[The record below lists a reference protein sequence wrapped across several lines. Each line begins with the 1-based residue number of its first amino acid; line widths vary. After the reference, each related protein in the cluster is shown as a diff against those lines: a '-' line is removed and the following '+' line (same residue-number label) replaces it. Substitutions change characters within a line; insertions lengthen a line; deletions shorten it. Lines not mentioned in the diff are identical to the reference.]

1 MVVAGVGVDHSALVE
16 SVQKY
21 FVDMKPIWE
30 EDPDLPV
37 PTLDMQVDKSIA
49 QYTGGIVQVRLLMR
63 VHSEN
68 ITESSEWSKRHD
80 NTIIQQYT
88 GQWSIVH
95 VYYIPSK

>member
-30 EDPDLPV
+30 EDPDLAV

-49 QYTGGIVQVRLLMR
+49 QYTGGIVQVRFLMHEH
-63 VHSEN
+63 VEN
-68 ITESSEWSKRHD
+68 ITESSEWNKRHE
-80 NTIIQQYT
+80 NII
-88 GQWSIVH
+88 
-95 VYYIPSK
+95 